1 MKKFAN
7 LTNDDLALLSPNEI
21 EVLEYIDGKLSGEKP
36 TRPSCLAKDF
46 DVRSVIEQRKKEAED
61 NANYAKDLEGQFV

>member
-36 TRPSCLAKDF
+36 TRPACLAKDF
-46 DVRSVIEQRKKEAED
+46 DVRSVIE
-61 NANYAKDLEGQFV
+61 

>member
-21 EVLEYIDGKLSGEKP
+21 EILEYIDGKLSGEKP
-36 TRPSCLAKDF
+36 TRPACLAKDF

>member
-36 TRPSCLAKDF
+36 TRPACLAKDF
-46 DVRSVIEQRKKEAED
+46 DVLSVIEQRKKEAED